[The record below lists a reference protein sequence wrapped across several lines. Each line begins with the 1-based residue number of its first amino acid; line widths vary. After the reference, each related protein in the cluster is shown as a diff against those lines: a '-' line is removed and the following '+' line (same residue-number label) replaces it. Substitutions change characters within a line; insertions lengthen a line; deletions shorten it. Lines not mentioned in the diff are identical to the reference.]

1 MPSKQMPSIFFI
13 SEQNYSGDMGYD
25 VIKCPFTKDITVK
38 VIILVPSS
46 DVLFIACCDR
56 GGIKMGANAVI
67 GHDNPPPSRYFRF
80 VCARR
85 PSDITLIFYLLLK
98 SKMATLNV
106 SIL

>member
-46 DVLFIACCDR
+46 DVLIIAYCDR

-67 GHDNPPPSRYFRF
+67 GHDNPLVHATSVLSVRAGPVTS
-80 VCARR
+80 
-85 PSDITLIFYLLLK
+85 LIFYLLLK

-106 SIL
+106 SIP